1 MSDKPITP
9 PPSAY
14 DLSNRPGFLIRRL
27 HQIHT
32 ALFFEEC
39 GKFNVTPV
47 QYSLM
52 TAIAAQPGLEQARL
66 AHEIGVD
73 RATLANVVA
82 RLETRGLLRRTT
94 TKADRRLKRVI
105 LTARGKRLLDQMTQ
119 AAWRAHAR
127 TVDALPPTE
136 RAAFLHA
143 LARLVDAGNAFGRA
157 PLRLT

>member
-1 MSDKPITP
+1 MSDKQITT
-9 PPSAY
+9 PPSAF
-14 DLSNRPGFLIRRL
+14 DLANRPGFLIRRL

-32 ALFFEEC
+32 ALFIEEC
-39 GKFNVTPV
+39 GEFNVTPV
-47 QYSLM
+47 QYSMM
-52 TAIAAQPGLEQARL
+52 TAIAEQPGLEQARL

-119 AAWRAHAR
+119 AARRAHAR
-127 TVDALPPTE
+127 TIEALPPDG
-136 RAAFLHA
+136 
-143 LARLVDAGNAFGRA
+143 ARGLSACPGAIWLTPVTISDARRCA
-157 PLRLT
+157 

>member
-1 MSDKPITP
+1 MTDRYLLDGIKVVELATFVFGPAAGTILGDFGADVVHIEHPLIGDAYRHLPQLKPLP
-9 PPSAY
+9 
-14 DLSNRPGFLIRRL
+14 
-27 HQIHT
+27 
-32 ALFFEEC
+32 EC
-39 GKFNVTPV
+39 
-47 QYSLM
+47 
-52 TAIAAQPGLEQARL
+52 
-66 AHEIGVD
+66 
-73 RATLANVVA
+73 
-82 RLETRGLLRRTT
+82 
-94 TKADRRLKRVI
+94 ADNYCWI